1 MGNSASGNCDRD
13 GPMGAKAML
22 GRRPVVHGLEIAQL
36 SLIFTPQV
44 MSVVLGLQ
52 GVAVHA
58 THGCVVRR
66 RDLRPS
72 LRTPHVPP
80 TTCPSFHLGVAT
92 VGAVPCEP
100 DLSYTTSKNAH
111 VRPRMLA
118 ASASPY

>member
-36 SLIFTPQV
+36 SLIRRFTRHAPRV

-100 DLSYTTSKNAH
+100 E
-111 VRPRMLA
+111 
-118 ASASPY
+118 